1 MKRIYQKTMALFMAG
16 VLLLTG
22 STALALPY
30 RSYIYDAYKEPVY
43 APDVYVPSKV
53 INGNTLGVGDFNE
66 PSDIFY
72 NGKFYI
78 VDSLNNRIVITDKEF
93 KSAKVLSEF
102 RNGGRLDKL
111 NKPSNIFVTADGK
124 LYISDYGNKRIVIS
138 DEKGNIESVITKPD
152 NMVYPQERDF
162 APMDLVVSSSGMLYV
177 IADGIYQGTVVFDSH
192 HDFKGF
198 FGSNQVEVTLEVLMN
213 NVWKKLATKEQR
225 KKLER
230 NVPVQY
236 SSLAIDSED
245 FVYATVPSAKDA
257 STRVRKLNP
266 NGQNILVGADDTEIF
281 FGDPESYVYK
291 GEISTTILNAIDV
304 VDDKII
310 TVLDRK
316 NKKLY
321 QYDQNGRLITI
332 FGGEGSCDG
341 VFSDPVAACAFDT
354 YVVVLDTQKKN
365 LTIFDIT
372 DYGKIM
378 LKAIDIYSDGL
389 YAESVDY
396 WKEVLKY
403 NSNSGIANLGYGKAL
418 YQMGDYQQA
427 MEYFEKANDKTQ
439 YSAAYKEYRKSVLR
453 DNFTLLVVLV
463 VSFIVCAFAV
473 IKWKLYRFIARA
485 FRRAKGGAKI

>member
-1 MKRIYQKTMALFMAG
+1 
-16 VLLLTG
+16 
-22 STALALPY
+22 
-30 RSYIYDAYKEPVY
+30 
-43 APDVYVPSKV
+43 
-53 INGNTLGVGDFNE
+53 
-66 PSDIFY
+66 
-72 NGKFYI
+72 
-78 VDSLNNRIVITDKEF
+78 
-93 KSAKVLSEF
+93 
-102 RNGGRLDKL
+102 
-111 NKPSNIFVTADGK
+111 
-124 LYISDYGNKRIVIS
+124 
-138 DEKGNIESVITKPD
+138 
-152 NMVYPQERDF
+152 
-162 APMDLVVSSSGMLYV
+162 
-177 IADGIYQGTVVFDSH
+177 
-192 HDFKGF
+192 
-198 FGSNQVEVTLEVLMN
+198 MN

-354 YVVVLDTQKKN
+354 NVVVLDTQKKN

-427 MEYFEKANDKTQ
+427 MEYFELGNYRGDKVTKTTGYNKAF
-439 YSAAYKEYRKSVLR
+439 SEYRR
-453 DNFTLLVVLV
+453 DVAAKWLGPGVVVLVVLV
-463 VSFIVCAFAV
+463 LGYYVFRI
-473 IKWKLYRFIARA
+473 YRKRR
-485 FRRAKGGAKI
+485 RRA

>member
-1 MKRIYQKTMALFMAG
+1 M
-16 VLLLTG
+16 
-22 STALALPY
+22 
-30 RSYIYDAYKEPVY
+30 
-43 APDVYVPSKV
+43 
-53 INGNTLGVGDFNE
+53 
-66 PSDIFY
+66 
-72 NGKFYI
+72 
-78 VDSLNNRIVITDKEF
+78 
-93 KSAKVLSEF
+93 
-102 RNGGRLDKL
+102 
-111 NKPSNIFVTADGK
+111 
-124 LYISDYGNKRIVIS
+124 
-138 DEKGNIESVITKPD
+138 ITKPD

-354 YVVVLDTQKKN
+354 NVVVLDTQKKN